1 MKKNEDSLRDLQENF
16 KDINICIIRV
26 PERGG
31 REIGPEKLLKEILAK
46 KILLNMGKE
55 AVTQVQETP
64 SGRRYTYIYIYK
76 VKVKMK
82 SLSRV

>member
-16 KDINICIIRV
+16 KGINICIIRV
-26 PERGG
+26 PERGW

-55 AVTQVQETP
+55 AVTQVQE
-64 SGRRYTYIYIYK
+64 SQSATYDKFKEECTQTHVNQIDK
-76 VKVKMK
+76 N
-82 SLSRV
+82 